1 MSINST
7 KLSLLSRRQ
16 SKMLRCD
23 RTGDHVADAIDR
35 FWHDQRF
42 DCGAVALH
50 HLGKTSNQKNETL
63 KAERKDLQ
71 AKVEILRQ
79 KNKELADFLRNNPPK
94 VDSGFDP
101 RDPDDN

>member
-1 MSINST
+1 
-7 KLSLLSRRQ
+7 
-16 SKMLRCD
+16 MLRCD

-42 DCGAVALH
+42 DCGAVALR
-50 HLGKTSNQKNETL
+50 HLGKTSNQENETL

-71 AKVEILRQ
+71 AKVEILQ
-79 KNKELADFLRNNPPK
+79 KEKQKLEDVLYINPPK
-94 VDSGFDP
+94 FDSGFDP

>member
-1 MSINST
+1 MSQRSYPSSP
-7 KLSLLSRRQ
+7 LCLVLQ
-16 SKMLRCD
+16 YD
-23 RTGDHVADAIDR
+23 RTRDHVADPIDR

-42 DCGAVALH
+42 DCGAVALR
-50 HLGKTSNQKNETL
+50 HLGKTSNQENETL

-71 AKVEILRQ
+71 AKVEILQ
-79 KNKELADFLRNNPPK
+79 KDKQELEDILHNNPPK